1 MPICTQEENMTEVQ
15 LFKPNEMVSFFAQ
28 LELNRTARHLFNYFL
43 QYAQRKIK
51 FENYQGDTF
60 HINIKELNE
69 LANINPNTYDIVE
82 KSLNHLM
89 RPVVIRND
97 PHCYEAFV
105 PVTYVK
111 VNKKTGEYDF
121 TLQRL
126 VIDLLRQTDYFTK
139 LELQE
144 FNLFKSKFSL
154 IILEFLKQYEKLK
167 KIPEVSIDELRKIT
181 DTQKKFSM
189 ITMFKN
195 KVIDVAVKEINESTN
210 YNVSY
215 ELITKYTSRRPKV
228 SAVQFYFSKKVL
240 EATNSPK
247 VQEAAEPE
255 EPLWVQ
261 EAQVPQYAQEEL
273 TVDEAFGLFA
283 ELKRVFTDLTKGQ
296 YNLATYKY
304 TYKTLNKFAENIAK
318 YSKTYT
324 SNEFEQW
331 LADRT
336 ERLDFYQE
344 RAMPFEM
351 IDVLNSFIANNQFK
365 LQDQDGA
372 QVRAL
377 VGAYGTL
384 EYREYVP
391 RLAEL
396 YNMCFPQNTYNPFQK
411 MLERMQ

>member
-43 QYAQRKIK
+43 QHAQKKIK
-51 FENYQGDTF
+51 FENFQGDTF

-215 ELITKYTSRRPKV
+215 ELVTKYTSRRPKV
-228 SAVQFYFSKKVL
+228 SAVQFYFSKKA
-240 EATNSPK
+240 EASSTPTLPK
-247 VQEAAEPE
+247 VQAAGLES
-255 EPLWVQ
+255 EPLVVQ
-261 EAQVPQYAQEEL
+261 DAQYQEMTME
-273 TVDEAFGLFA
+273 EAFGLFA
-283 ELKRVFTDLTKGQ
+283 EFKRVFTDLTKEQ

-318 YSKTYT
+318 YTKTYT

-336 ERLDFYQE
+336 QKLDFYNE
-344 RAMPFEM
+344 RAMQFEM
-351 IDVLNSFIANNQFK
+351 IDVLNSFIANAQFK

-377 VGAYGTL
+377 VGAYGSL
-384 EYREYVP
+384 EYKDYVP
-391 RLAEL
+391 QLAEL

>member
-1 MPICTQEENMTEVQ
+1 MTEV
-15 LFKPNEMVSFFAQ
+15 LLKPNEMVSVFAE

-43 QYAQRKIK
+43 QHAQRKIK

-69 LANINPNTYDIVE
+69 LANIYPKTYDIVE
-82 KSLNHLM
+82 KSLRHLM
-89 RPVVIRND
+89 RPVEIRND
-97 PHCYEAFV
+97 PHCYRAFV
-105 PVTYVK
+105 PVTYVA

-139 LELQE
+139 LNLKE
-144 FNLFKSKFSL
+144 FNPFNSKFSL

-167 KIPEVSIDELRKIT
+167 NIPEVSIDELRKIT
-181 DTQKKFSM
+181 DTQNKYSIF
-189 ITMFKN
+189 TAFKN
-195 KVIDVAVKEINESTN
+195 KVLDIAINEINENTN

-215 ELITKYTSRRPKV
+215 DLITKYTSRRPKV
-228 SAVQFYFSKKVL
+228 SAVQFYFSKKA
-240 EATNSPK
+240 EAPTPTVEK
-247 VQEAAEPE
+247 VQEAAGLEPE

-261 EAQVPQYAQEEL
+261 DAQNAQEEM

-283 ELKRVFTDLTKGQ
+283 ELKRVFSDLTKEQ

-304 TYKTLNKFAENIAK
+304 TYRTLEKFAENIAK
-318 YSKTYT
+318 YAKTYT
-324 SNEFEQW
+324 TKEFWQW

-336 ERLDFYQE
+336 EKLDFYQE

-351 IDVLNSFIANNQFK
+351 IDVLQSFIANSQYK

-384 EYREYVP
+384 EYKDYVP
-391 RLAEL
+391 QLAEL
-396 YNMCFPQNTYNPFQK
+396 YNMCFPKNTYNPFQK

>member
-43 QYAQRKIK
+43 QHAQKKIK
-51 FENYQGDTF
+51 FENFQGDTF

-240 EATNSPK
+240 EATNSPT
-247 VQEAAEPE
+247 VEEAACSESD
-255 EPLWVQ
+255 PLWVQ
-261 EAQVPQYAQEEL
+261 EPVQEVQEL

-283 ELKRVFTDLTKGQ
+283 DFKRVFTDLTKEQ

-304 TYKTLNKFAENIAK
+304 TYRTLEKFAENIAK
-318 YSKTYT
+318 YAKTYT
-324 SNEFEQW
+324 TKEFWQW

-336 ERLDFYQE
+336 QKLDFYNE
-344 RAMPFEM
+344 RAMQFEM

-365 LQDQDGA
+365 LQDQDVA

-377 VGAYGTL
+377 VGAYGTI
-384 EYREYVP
+384 EYKDYVP
-391 RLAEL
+391 QLAEL
-396 YNMCFPQNTYNPFQK
+396 YNMCFPKNTYNPFEK

>member
-43 QYAQRKIK
+43 QHAQKKIK
-51 FENYQGDTF
+51 FENFQGDTF

-240 EATNSPK
+240 EATNSPT
-247 VQEAAEPE
+247 VEEAACSESD
-255 EPLWVQ
+255 PLWVQ
-261 EAQVPQYAQEEL
+261 EPVQEVQEL

-283 ELKRVFTDLTKGQ
+283 DFKRVFTDLTKEQ

-304 TYKTLNKFAENIAK
+304 TYKTLNKFADSIAK

-324 SNEFEQW
+324 TENFWQW

-336 ERLDFYQE
+336 AKLDFYQE
-344 RAMPFEM
+344 RVMQFEM
-351 IDVLNSFIANNQFK
+351 LDVLNSFIANNQFK
-365 LQDQDGA
+365 LQDQDVA

-384 EYREYVP
+384 EYKDYVP
-391 RLAEL
+391 QLAEL
-396 YNMCFPQNTYNPFQK
+396 YNMCFPKNTYNPFEK

>member
-1 MPICTQEENMTEVQ
+1 MPPTLLTLFKIMNDNTQ
-15 LFKPNEMVSFFAQ
+15 LFKPNEMISVFAE
-28 LELNRTARHLFNYFL
+28 LDLNRTARHLFNYFL
-43 QYAQRKIK
+43 QHAQRKIK

-69 LANINPNTYDIVE
+69 LANIYPKTYEVVE
-82 KSLNHLM
+82 KSLRHLM
-89 RPVVIRND
+89 RPVEIRND
-97 PHCYEAFV
+97 PHCYRAFV
-105 PVTYVK
+105 PVTYVA
-111 VNKKTGEYDF
+111 VNKQTGEYDF

-139 LELQE
+139 LDLQE
-144 FNLFKSKFSL
+144 FNPFNSKFSL
-154 IILEFLKQYEKLK
+154 IILEFLKQYEKLDK
-167 KIPEVSIDELRKIT
+167 LPEVSVTELRKIT
-181 DTQKKFSM
+181 DTTKKYPN
-189 ITMFKN
+189 FKHLQQY
-195 KVIDVAVKEINESTN
+195 VLDVAVKEINESTN
-210 YNVSY
+210 YSVSY
-215 ELITKYTSRRPKV
+215 ELIKVRTQRRPKV
-228 SAVQFYFSKKVL
+228 SAIQFKFEKKAEASSTPKQEQVQAAGL
-240 EATNSPK
+240 ESEPVC
-247 VQEAAEPE
+247 VQE
-255 EPLWVQ
+255 VQ
-261 EAQVPQYAQEEL
+261 EITME
-273 TVDEAFGLFA
+273 EAFGLFA

-304 TYKTLNKFAENIAK
+304 TYKTLEKFAENIAK
-318 YSKTYT
+318 YTKTYT

-336 ERLDFYQE
+336 ERLEFYQE

-384 EYREYVP
+384 EYKVYVP
-391 RLAEL
+391 QLAEL
-396 YNMCFPQNTYNPFQK
+396 YNMCFPKNTYNPFEK

>member
-1 MPICTQEENMTEVQ
+1 MYFFTLLTLFKIMDDIQ
-15 LFKPNEMVSFFAQ
+15 LFKPNEMVSIFAE

-43 QYAQRKIK
+43 QHAQRKIK
-51 FENYQGDTF
+51 FENFQGDTF

-82 KSLNHLM
+82 KSLRCLM
-89 RPVVIRND
+89 RPVEIRND

-105 PVTYVK
+105 PVTRVK

-139 LELQE
+139 LELKE
-144 FNLFKSKFSL
+144 FNLFNSKFSL

-167 KIPEVSIDELRKIT
+167 KIPEVSVDELRKIT
-181 DTQKKFSM
+181 DTTKKYPN
-189 ITMFKN
+189 FKHLQQY
-195 KVIDVAVKEINESTN
+195 VLDVAVKEINESTN
-210 YNVSY
+210 YSVSY
-215 ELITKYTSRRPKV
+215 ELIKVRTQRRPKV
-228 SAVQFYFSKKVL
+228 GAVQFFFEKKVL
-240 EATNSPK
+240 ENSPTVE
-247 VQEAAEPE
+247 VQAAACLDP
-255 EPLWVQ
+255 VQ
-261 EAQVPQYAQEEL
+261 NAQDQEM
-273 TVDEAFGLFA
+273 TIDEAFGLFA
-283 ELKRVFTDLTKGQ
+283 ELKRVFSDLTKEQ

-304 TYKTLNKFAENIAK
+304 TYKTLDKFADSIAK

-324 SNEFEQW
+324 TENFWQW

-336 ERLDFYQE
+336 QKLDFYQE

-351 IDVLNSFIANNQFK
+351 IDVLNNFIANQQFK
-365 LQDQDGA
+365 LQDQDVA

-377 VGAYGTL
+377 VGAFGSL
-384 EYREYVP
+384 EYKDYVP
-391 RLAEL
+391 QLADL
-396 YNMCFPQNTYNPFQK
+396 YNMCFPKNTYNPFEK

>member
-1 MPICTQEENMTEVQ
+1 MNDNTQ
-15 LFKPNEMVSFFAQ
+15 LFKPNEMISVFAE
-28 LELNRTARHLFNYFL
+28 LDLNRTARHLFNYFL
-43 QYAQRKIK
+43 QHAQRKIK

-69 LANINPNTYDIVE
+69 LANIYPKTYEVVE
-82 KSLNHLM
+82 KSLRHLM
-89 RPVVIRND
+89 RPVEIRND
-97 PHCYEAFV
+97 PHCYRAFV
-105 PVTYVK
+105 PVTYVA
-111 VNKKTGEYDF
+111 VNKQTGEYDF

-139 LELQE
+139 LDLQE
-144 FNLFKSKFSL
+144 FNPFNSKFSL
-154 IILEFLKQYEKLK
+154 IILEFLKQYEKLDK
-167 KIPEVSIDELRKIT
+167 LPEVSVTELRKIT
-181 DTQKKFSM
+181 DTTKKYPN
-189 ITMFKN
+189 FKHLQQY
-195 KVIDVAVKEINESTN
+195 VLDVAVKEINESTN
-210 YNVSY
+210 YSVSY
-215 ELITKYTSRRPKV
+215 ELIKVRTQRRPKV
-228 SAVQFYFSKKVL
+228 SAIQFKFEKKA
-240 EATNSPK
+240 EATNSPTVEE
-247 VQEAAEPE
+247 VQAAGLESE
-255 EPLWVQ
+255 EPLGVQ
-261 EAQVPQYAQEEL
+261 DAQELQEL
-273 TVDEAFGLFA
+273 TMEEAFGLFA
-283 ELKRVFTDLTKGQ
+283 DFKRVFTDLTKGQ

-351 IDVLNSFIANNQFK
+351 IDVLNSFIANQQFK
-365 LQDQDGA
+365 LQDQDVA

-391 RLAEL
+391 KLADL
-396 YNMCFPQNTYNPFQK
+396 YNMCFPKNTYNPFEK

>member
-1 MPICTQEENMTEVQ
+1 MTEVQ

-43 QYAQRKIK
+43 QYAQKKIK

-69 LANINPNTYDIVE
+69 LAQIYPKTYDIVE

-105 PVTYVK
+105 PVTFVK

-139 LELQE
+139 LDLQD
-144 FNLFKSKFSL
+144 FNLFNSKFSL
-154 IILEFLKQYEKLK
+154 VILEFLKQYEKLK
-167 KIPEVSIDELRKIT
+167 NIPEVSIDELRRIT
-181 DTQKKFSM
+181 DTTKKYPNFSD
-189 ITMFKN
+189 FEKRVL
-195 KVIDVAVKEINESTN
+195 KVAVSEINESTN

-215 ELITKYTSRRPKV
+215 ELVTKYTSRRPKV
-228 SAVQFYFSKKVL
+228 SAVQFYLTKKAEASTTPKQEVQQAACL
-240 EATNSPK
+240 EP
-247 VQEAAEPE
+247 V
-255 EPLWVQ
+255 EPLGVQ
-261 EAQVPQYAQEEL
+261 DAQEPQEL
-273 TVDEAFGLFA
+273 TMEEAFGLFA
-283 ELKRVFTDLTKGQ
+283 DFKRVFTDLTKEQ

-318 YSKTYT
+318 YTKTYT

-336 ERLDFYQE
+336 EKLDFYQE

-351 IDVLNSFIANNQFK
+351 IDVLQSFIANSQYK
-365 LQDQDGA
+365 LQDKDGA

-384 EYREYVP
+384 EYKDYVP
-391 RLAEL
+391 QLAEL
-396 YNMCFPQNTYNPFQK
+396 YNMCFPKNTYNPFEK

>member
-43 QYAQRKIK
+43 QHAQKKIK
-51 FENYQGDTF
+51 FENFQGDTF

-215 ELITKYTSRRPKV
+215 ELVTKYTSRRPKV

-240 EATNSPK
+240 EATNSPT
-247 VQEAAEPE
+247 VEEAACSESD
-255 EPLWVQ
+255 PLWVQ
-261 EAQVPQYAQEEL
+261 EPVQEVQEL

-283 ELKRVFTDLTKGQ
+283 DFKRVFTDLTKEQ

-304 TYKTLNKFAENIAK
+304 TYRTLEKFAENIAK
-318 YSKTYT
+318 YAKTYT
-324 SNEFEQW
+324 TKEFWQW

-336 ERLDFYQE
+336 ERLEFYQE

-351 IDVLNSFIANNQFK
+351 IDVLNSFIANPQYK
-365 LQDQDGA
+365 LQDQDGV

-384 EYREYVP
+384 EYKDYVP
-391 RLAEL
+391 QLAEL
-396 YNMCFPQNTYNPFQK
+396 YNMCFPKNTYNPFEK

>member
-1 MPICTQEENMTEVQ
+1 
-15 LFKPNEMVSFFAQ
+15 
-28 LELNRTARHLFNYFL
+28 
-43 QYAQRKIK
+43 
-51 FENYQGDTF
+51 
-60 HINIKELNE
+60 
-69 LANINPNTYDIVE
+69 
-82 KSLNHLM
+82 M
-89 RPVVIRND
+89 RPVEIRND

-105 PVTYVK
+105 PVTRVK

-139 LELQE
+139 LELKE
-144 FNLFKSKFSL
+144 FNLFNSKFSL

-167 KIPEVSIDELRKIT
+167 NIPEVSIDELRRIT
-181 DTQKKFSM
+181 DTTKKYPNFSD
-189 ITMFKN
+189 FEKRVL
-195 KVIDVAVKEINESTN
+195 KVAVSEINESTN

-215 ELITKYTSRRPKV
+215 ELVTKYTSRRPKV
-228 SAVQFYFSKKVL
+228 SAVQFYLTKKAEASTTPKQEVQQAACL
-240 EATNSPK
+240 EP
-247 VQEAAEPE
+247 V
-255 EPLWVQ
+255 EPLGVQ
-261 EAQVPQYAQEEL
+261 DAQEPQEL
-273 TVDEAFGLFA
+273 TMEEAFGLFA
-283 ELKRVFTDLTKGQ
+283 DFKRVFTDLTKEQ

-318 YSKTYT
+318 YTKTYT

-336 ERLDFYQE
+336 EKLDFYQE

-351 IDVLNSFIANNQFK
+351 IDVLNSFIANAQFK
-365 LQDQDGA
+365 LQDQDGV

-384 EYREYVP
+384 EYKDYVP
-391 RLAEL
+391 QLAEL
-396 YNMCFPQNTYNPFQK
+396 YNMCFPKNTYNPFQK

>member
-1 MPICTQEENMTEVQ
+1 MTEVQ
-15 LFKPNEMVSFFAQ
+15 LFKPNEMVSIFAE

-43 QYAQRKIK
+43 QHAQRKIK
-51 FENYQGDTF
+51 FENFQGDTF

-82 KSLNHLM
+82 KSLRCLM
-89 RPVVIRND
+89 RPVEIRND

-105 PVTYVK
+105 PVTRVK

-139 LELQE
+139 LELKE
-144 FNLFKSKFSL
+144 FNLFNSKFSL
-154 IILEFLKQYEKLK
+154 VILEFLKQYEKLK
-167 KIPEVSIDELRKIT
+167 NIPEVSIDELRRIT
-181 DTQKKFSM
+181 DTQKKYPNFSD
-189 ITMFKN
+189 FEKRVL
-195 KVIDVAVKEINESTN
+195 KVAVSEINESTN

-215 ELITKYTSRRPKV
+215 ELVTKYTSRRPKV
-228 SAVQFYFSKKVL
+228 SAIQFKFEKKA
-240 EATNSPK
+240 EASPTVEE
-247 VQEAAEPE
+247 VQEAACLEPGLLGGQDAQ
-255 EPLWVQ
+255 EPQ
-261 EAQVPQYAQEEL
+261 EPQYAQEMTME
-273 TVDEAFGLFA
+273 EAFGLFA
-283 ELKRVFTDLTKGQ
+283 ELKRVFIDLTREQ
-296 YNLATYKY
+296 FNRATYRY
-304 TYKTLNKFAENIAK
+304 TYKTLDKFAENIAK
-318 YSKTYT
+318 YTKTYT
-324 SNEFEQW
+324 AKEFWQW

-351 IDVLNSFIANNQFK
+351 IDVLNSFIANPQYK
-365 LQDQDGA
+365 LQDQDGV

-384 EYREYVP
+384 EYKDYVP
-391 RLAEL
+391 KLAEL

>member
-1 MPICTQEENMTEVQ
+1 MTEVQ

-43 QYAQRKIK
+43 QYAQKKIK
-51 FENYQGDTF
+51 FENYQDDTF

-82 KSLNHLM
+82 KSLRCLM
-89 RPVVIRND
+89 RPVEIRND

-105 PVTYVK
+105 PVTRVK

-139 LELQE
+139 LELKE
-144 FNLFKSKFSL
+144 FNLFNSKFSL
-154 IILEFLKQYEKLK
+154 VILEFLKQYEKLK
-167 KIPEVSIDELRKIT
+167 NIPEVSIDELRRIT
-181 DTQKKFSM
+181 DTTKKYPNFSD
-189 ITMFKN
+189 FEKRVL
-195 KVIDVAVKEINESTN
+195 KVAVSEINESTN

-215 ELITKYTSRRPKV
+215 ELVTKYTSRRPKV
-228 SAVQFYFSKKVL
+228 SAVQFYLTKKAEASTTPKQEVQQAACL
-240 EATNSPK
+240 EP
-247 VQEAAEPE
+247 V
-255 EPLWVQ
+255 EPLGVQ
-261 EAQVPQYAQEEL
+261 DAQYQEMTME
-273 TVDEAFGLFA
+273 EAFGLFA
-283 ELKRVFTDLTKGQ
+283 EFKRVFTDLTKEQ

-318 YSKTYT
+318 YTKTYT

-336 ERLDFYQE
+336 ERLDFYNE

-351 IDVLNSFIANNQFK
+351 IDVLQSFIANTQYK

-384 EYREYVP
+384 EYKDYVP
-391 RLAEL
+391 QLAEL
-396 YNMCFPQNTYNPFQK
+396 YNMCFPKNTYNPFEK

>member
-43 QYAQRKIK
+43 QHAQKKIK
-51 FENYQGDTF
+51 FENFQGDTF

-240 EATNSPK
+240 EATNSPT
-247 VQEAAEPE
+247 VEEAACSESD
-255 EPLWVQ
+255 PLWVQ
-261 EAQVPQYAQEEL
+261 EVQER

-283 ELKRVFTDLTKGQ
+283 DFKRVFTDLTKEQ

-304 TYKTLNKFAENIAK
+304 TYRTLEKFAENIAK

-324 SNEFEQW
+324 SEEFWQW

-336 ERLDFYQE
+336 QKLDFYNE
-344 RAMPFEM
+344 RAMQFEM
-351 IDVLNSFIANNQFK
+351 IDVLNSFIANQQFK
-365 LQDQDGA
+365 LQDQDVA

-396 YNMCFPQNTYNPFQK
+396 YNMCVPQNTYNPFQK

>member
-1 MPICTQEENMTEVQ
+1 MTEVQ
-15 LFKPNEMVSFFAQ
+15 LFKPNEMISVFAE

-51 FENYQGDTF
+51 FENYQGNTF
-60 HINIKELNE
+60 HVNIKELND

-82 KSLNHLM
+82 KSLRCLM
-89 RPVVIRND
+89 RPVEIRND
-97 PHCYEAFV
+97 PHRYRAFV
-105 PVTYVK
+105 PVTYVE
-111 VNKKTGEYDF
+111 VNKLTGEYDF
-121 TLQRL
+121 RLEEL

-144 FNLFKSKFSL
+144 FNLFNSKFSL

-181 DTQKKFSM
+181 DTTKKYPNFSD
-189 ITMFKN
+189 FEKRVL
-195 KVIDVAVKEINESTN
+195 KVAVSEINESTN

-215 ELITKYTSRRPKV
+215 ELVTKYTSRRPKV
-228 SAVQFYFSKKVL
+228 SAVQFYLTKKVL
-240 EATNSPK
+240 EVTTPK
-247 VQEAAEPE
+247 QEQVQAAGLEPE
-255 EPLWVQ
+255 EPLGVQ
-261 EAQVPQYAQEEL
+261 DAQSAQEPQEL

-318 YSKTYT
+318 YTKTYT

-351 IDVLNSFIANNQFK
+351 IDVLQSFIANQQFK
-365 LQDQDGA
+365 LQDQDGV

-377 VGAYGTL
+377 VGAYGTM
-384 EYREYVP
+384 EYKDYVP
-391 RLAEL
+391 KLADL
-396 YNMCFPQNTYNPFQK
+396 YNMCFPKNTYNPFEK

>member
-1 MPICTQEENMTEVQ
+1 MTEVQ

-69 LANINPNTYDIVE
+69 LAQIYPKTYDIVE

-105 PVTYVK
+105 PVTFVK

-139 LELQE
+139 LDLQD
-144 FNLFKSKFSL
+144 FNLFNSKFSL
-154 IILEFLKQYEKLK
+154 VILEFLKQYEKLK
-167 KIPEVSIDELRKIT
+167 NIPEVSIDELRRIT
-181 DTQKKFSM
+181 DTTKKYPNFSD
-189 ITMFKN
+189 FEKRVL
-195 KVIDVAVKEINESTN
+195 KVAVSEINESTN

-215 ELITKYTSRRPKV
+215 ELVTKYTSRRPKV
-228 SAVQFYFSKKVL
+228 SAVQFYLTKKAEASTTPKQEVQQAACL
-240 EATNSPK
+240 EP
-247 VQEAAEPE
+247 V
-255 EPLWVQ
+255 EPLGVQ
-261 EAQVPQYAQEEL
+261 DAQEPQEL
-273 TVDEAFGLFA
+273 TMEEAFGLFA
-283 ELKRVFTDLTKGQ
+283 DFKRVFTDLTKEQ

-304 TYKTLNKFAENIAK
+304 TYKTLNKFADSIAK
-318 YSKTYT
+318 YTKTYT
-324 SNEFEQW
+324 SKEFEQW

-336 ERLDFYQE
+336 ANFDFYNE
-344 RAMPFEM
+344 RAMAFEM
-351 IDVLNSFIANNQFK
+351 IDVLQSFIANNQYK
-365 LQDQDGA
+365 LQDQDGV

-377 VGAYGTL
+377 VGAYGSL
-384 EYREYVP
+384 EYKDYVP
-391 RLAEL
+391 QLAEL

>member
-43 QYAQRKIK
+43 QYAQKKIK
-51 FENYQGDTF
+51 FENFQGDTF

-69 LANINPNTYDIVE
+69 LANINPNNYDIVE

-240 EATNSPK
+240 EATNSPT
-247 VQEAAEPE
+247 VEEAACSESD
-255 EPLWVQ
+255 PLWVQ
-261 EAQVPQYAQEEL
+261 EPVQEVQEL

-283 ELKRVFTDLTKGQ
+283 DFKRVFTDLTKEQ

-304 TYKTLNKFAENIAK
+304 TYRTLEKFAENIAK
-318 YSKTYT
+318 YAKTYT
-324 SNEFEQW
+324 TKEFWQW

-336 ERLDFYQE
+336 QKLDFYNE
-344 RAMPFEM
+344 RAMQFEM
-351 IDVLNSFIANNQFK
+351 IDVLNSFIANQQFK
-365 LQDQDGA
+365 LQDQDVA

-377 VGAYGTL
+377 VGAYGTV
-384 EYREYVP
+384 EYKDFVP
-391 RLAEL
+391 QLADL
-396 YNMCFPQNTYNPFQK
+396 YNMCFPKNTYNPFQK

>member
-43 QYAQRKIK
+43 QYAQKKIK
-51 FENYQGDTF
+51 FENFQGDTF

-240 EATNSPK
+240 EATNSPT
-247 VQEAAEPE
+247 VEEAACSESD
-255 EPLWVQ
+255 PLWVQ
-261 EAQVPQYAQEEL
+261 EPVQEVQEL

-283 ELKRVFTDLTKGQ
+283 DFKRVFTDLTKEQ

-304 TYKTLNKFAENIAK
+304 TYRTLEKFAENIAK
-318 YSKTYT
+318 YAKTYT
-324 SNEFEQW
+324 TKEFWQW

-336 ERLDFYQE
+336 QKLDFYNE
-344 RAMPFEM
+344 RAMQFEM
-351 IDVLNSFIANNQFK
+351 IDVLNSFIANQQFK
-365 LQDQDGA
+365 LQDQDVA

-377 VGAYGTL
+377 VGAYGTV
-384 EYREYVP
+384 EYKDFVP
-391 RLAEL
+391 QLADL
-396 YNMCFPQNTYNPFQK
+396 YNMCFPKNTYNPFQK

>member
-43 QYAQRKIK
+43 QYAQKKIK
-51 FENYQGDTF
+51 FENFQGDTF

-111 VNKKTGEYDF
+111 VNKMTGEYDF

-240 EATNSPK
+240 EATNSPT
-247 VQEAAEPE
+247 VEEAACSESD
-255 EPLWVQ
+255 PLWVQ
-261 EAQVPQYAQEEL
+261 EPVQEVQEL

-283 ELKRVFTDLTKGQ
+283 DFKRVFTDLTKEQ

-304 TYKTLNKFAENIAK
+304 TYRTLEKFAENIAK
-318 YSKTYT
+318 YAKTYT
-324 SNEFEQW
+324 TKEFWQW
-331 LADRT
+331 VADRT
-336 ERLDFYQE
+336 QNLDFYNE
-344 RAMPFEM
+344 RAMQFEM
-351 IDVLNSFIANNQFK
+351 IDVLNSFIANQQFK
-365 LQDQDGA
+365 LQDQDVA

-377 VGAYGTL
+377 VGAYGTV
-384 EYREYVP
+384 EYKDFVP
-391 RLAEL
+391 QLADL
-396 YNMCFPQNTYNPFQK
+396 YNMCFPKNTYNPFQK

>member
-1 MPICTQEENMTEVQ
+1 MYFFTLLTLFKIMDDIQ
-15 LFKPNEMVSFFAQ
+15 LFKPNEMVSIFAE

-43 QYAQRKIK
+43 QHAQRKIK
-51 FENYQGDTF
+51 FENFQGDTF

-82 KSLNHLM
+82 KSLRCLM
-89 RPVVIRND
+89 RPVEIRND

-105 PVTYVK
+105 PVTRVK

-139 LELQE
+139 LELKE
-144 FNLFKSKFSL
+144 FNLFNSKFSL

-167 KIPEVSIDELRKIT
+167 KIPEVSVDELRKIT
-181 DTQKKFSM
+181 DTTKKYPN
-189 ITMFKN
+189 FKHLQQY
-195 KVIDVAVKEINESTN
+195 VLDVAVKEINESTN
-210 YNVSY
+210 YSVSY
-215 ELITKYTSRRPKV
+215 ELIKVRTQRRPKV
-228 SAVQFYFSKKVL
+228 GAVQFFFEKKVL
-240 EATNSPK
+240 ENSPTVE
-247 VQEAAEPE
+247 VQAAACLDP
-255 EPLWVQ
+255 VQ
-261 EAQVPQYAQEEL
+261 NAQDQEM
-273 TVDEAFGLFA
+273 TIDEAFGLFA
-283 ELKRVFTDLTKGQ
+283 ELKRVFSSLTKEQ

-304 TYKTLNKFAENIAK
+304 TYKTLDKFADSIAK

-324 SNEFEQW
+324 TENFWQW

-336 ERLDFYQE
+336 QKLDFYQE

-351 IDVLNSFIANNQFK
+351 IDVLNNFIANQQFK
-365 LQDQDGA
+365 LQDQDIA

-377 VGAYGTL
+377 VGAFGTI
-384 EYREYVP
+384 EYKDYVP
-391 RLAEL
+391 QLAEL
-396 YNMCFPQNTYNPFQK
+396 YNMCFPQNTYNPFEK

>member
-43 QYAQRKIK
+43 QHAQKKIK
-51 FENYQGDTF
+51 FENFQGDTF

-82 KSLNHLM
+82 KSLRCLM
-89 RPVVIRND
+89 RPVEIRND

-240 EATNSPK
+240 EATNSPT
-247 VQEAAEPE
+247 VEEAACSESD
-255 EPLWVQ
+255 PLWVQ
-261 EAQVPQYAQEEL
+261 EPVQEVQEL

-283 ELKRVFTDLTKGQ
+283 DFKRVFTDLTKEQ

-304 TYKTLNKFAENIAK
+304 TYRTLNKFADSIAK
-318 YSKTYT
+318 YTKTYT
-324 SNEFEQW
+324 SKEFEQW

-336 ERLDFYQE
+336 ANFDFYNE

-351 IDVLNSFIANNQFK
+351 IDVLQSFIANNQYK

-377 VGAYGTL
+377 VGAYGSF
-384 EYREYVP
+384 EYKDYVP
-391 RLAEL
+391 QLAEL
-396 YNMCFPQNTYNPFQK
+396 YNMCFPTNTYNPFQK